1 MLSLVGKYCFVIIQV
16 AWDKLVFNC
25 WVWEAINVK
34 FLDLALRIKRG
45 YQKCDW
51 ERGGKKSGDVYKDN
65 I

>member
-1 MLSLVGKYCFVIIQV
+1 VIIQV